1 MTERI
6 HASHILL
13 MYVGSEDSSADRS
26 KDCALA
32 EINALRGQLAEG
44 ADFAALAEKHS
55 DCASAASGG
64 ELGEFTKGEMVPE
77 FEEAAF
83 KLKPGETSVVVET
96 GFGFHLI
103 HRTV

>member
-1 MTERI
+1 MAERI

-13 MYVGSEDSSADRS
+13 MYAGSENSSADRS
-26 KDCALA
+26 KDDALS
-32 EINALRGQLAEG
+32 EINALLEQLTEG
-44 ADFAALAEKHS
+44 ADFAAMAEKHS

-64 ELGEFTKGEMVPE
+64 ELGEFAKGEMVSE

-83 KLKPGETSVVVET
+83 ALKPDETSAVVET

-103 HRTV
+103 RRTA

>member
-1 MTERI
+1 MAERI

-13 MYVGSEDSSADRS
+13 MYTGSENSSADRS
-26 KDCALA
+26 KDDALA
-32 EINALRGQLAEG
+32 EINALRDQLTDG
-44 ADFAALAEKHS
+44 ADFAALAGKHS

-64 ELGEFTKGEMVPE
+64 ELGEFAKGEMVPE

-83 KLKPGETSVVVET
+83 TLKPGETSTVVET

-103 HRTV
+103 RRTA

>member
-1 MTERI
+1 MAERI

-13 MYVGSEDSSADRS
+13 MYAGSEGSSVERS

-32 EINALRGQLAEG
+32 EINGLRDQLAEG
-44 ADFAALAEKHS
+44 ADFADIAEKHS

-64 ELGEFTKGEMVPE
+64 ELGEFAKGEMVPE

-83 KLKPGETSVVVET
+83 ALKPGGTSAVVET

-103 HRTV
+103 HRTA

>member
-1 MTERI
+1 MPERI

-13 MYVGSEDSSADRS
+13 MYAGSENSSADRS
-26 KDCALA
+26 KDDAMA
-32 EINALRGQLAEG
+32 EISGLLDQLTEG
-44 ADFAALAEKHS
+44 ADFAALAKKHS

-64 ELGEFTKGEMVPE
+64 ELGEFAKGEMVPE

-83 KLKPGETSVVVET
+83 TLKPGETSAVVET

-103 HRTV
+103 HRTA